1 MKTFKQFQ
9 LDPQQLDE
17 NLRPLVKGASYLMRK
32 LAKKSKTFNNLAKKG
47 LANTTI
53 KMPNIKK
60 SDLSQYAMYHGT
72 AKKSADKIMKSGFKK
87 SKDSVMNP
95 DRSVIKKKNRAFAT
109 TDPEVAKVY
118 ADMAAK
124 RTGGKPEILAVKV
137 RDSKLYQPLE
147 GKHRGEY
154 YIKTKEMKPVG
165 RDVKPIKIKNGE
177 VMQNSFNP
185 LKTYKQFQLDSQQL
199 DEGLGTVAKV
209 AMKGAVKFAKKGG
222 LKKVGKKVGKLFKKK
237 PRRTIDP
244 FFADKAVERGTMV
257 RGYHGQSAKN
267 IAQYKKTGVPP
278 AVSGTNPSNKSFG
291 HNKATQDWMKR
302 TGYKGITSMARPG
315 KDAYFSTATDMGK
328 KQATKYKIRGARF
341 ENEKLKNQLN
351 PFRKKD
357 KGEVMDVVV
366 NKKSIRKS
374 WKKLPDDGTAT
385 ERIAKAQDII
395 PVVPGP
401 SAKVG
406 KFRLTQQLRKDR
418 KLNRNNI
425 A

>member
-1 MKTFKQFQ
+1 MKTFQ
-9 LDPQQLDE
+9 
-17 NLRPLVKGASYLMRK
+17 
-32 LAKKSKTFNNLAKKG
+32 
-47 LANTTI
+47 
-53 KMPNIKK
+53 
-60 SDLSQYAMYHGT
+60 
-72 AKKSADKIMKSGFKK
+72 
-87 SKDSVMNP
+87 
-95 DRSVIKKKNRAFAT
+95 
-109 TDPEVAKVY
+109 
-118 ADMAAK
+118 
-124 RTGGKPEILAVKV
+124 
-137 RDSKLYQPLE
+137 
-147 GKHRGEY
+147 
-154 YIKTKEMKPVG
+154 
-165 RDVKPIKIKNGE
+165 
-177 VMQNSFNP
+177 
-185 LKTYKQFQLDSQQL
+185 QFQLDSQQL

-209 AMKGAVKFAKKGG
+209 AIKGAVKFAKKGG

-302 TGYKGITSMARPG
+302 TNYKGITTMARPG
-315 KDAYFSTATDMGK
+315 KDAYFATATDMGK

-401 SAKVG
+401 SAKIA
-406 KFRLTQQLRKDR
+406 KYRLSKLKRTKHQRLKQNKTFKQFR
-418 KLNRNNI
+418 
-425 A
+425 